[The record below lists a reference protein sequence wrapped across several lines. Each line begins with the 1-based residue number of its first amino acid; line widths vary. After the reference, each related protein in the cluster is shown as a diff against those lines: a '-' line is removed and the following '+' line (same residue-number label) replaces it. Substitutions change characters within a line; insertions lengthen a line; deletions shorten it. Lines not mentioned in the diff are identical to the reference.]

1 MEQIIARFTDSS
13 RKMESESSK
22 RTLVYLPISSITVC
36 DEHSQ
41 CRPMRMTTLANLL
54 KEVHN
59 ALLVTPKLV
68 RAVAAVDPSYLTMFI
83 LGRSEM
89 VEVDFEK
96 MWEADGRSICS
107 VLYVIGGQMEIPFL
121 IGLLLLNRETLFKKC
136 LEWLRGWGENVE
148 FVEGRV
154 RKILKGSQEPER
166 LRN

>member
-1 MEQIIARFTDSS
+1 
-13 RKMESESSK
+13 
-22 RTLVYLPISSITVC
+22 
-36 DEHSQ
+36 
-41 CRPMRMTTLANLL
+41 
-54 KEVHN
+54 
-59 ALLVTPKLV
+59 
-68 RAVAAVDPSYLTMFI
+68 VAAVDPSYLTMYI

-96 MWEADGRSICS
+96 MWEADGCSICS